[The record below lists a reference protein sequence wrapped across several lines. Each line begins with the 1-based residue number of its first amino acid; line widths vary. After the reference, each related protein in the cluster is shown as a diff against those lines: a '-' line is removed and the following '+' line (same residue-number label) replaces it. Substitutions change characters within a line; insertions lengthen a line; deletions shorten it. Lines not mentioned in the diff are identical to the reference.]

1 MGSQKIMGSDYGSNI
16 SAVPLLYSKL
26 GCEIVYFRAEV
37 RLGAGGESKGYISK
51 NIGYNSII

>member
-1 MGSQKIMGSDYGSNI
+1 MTP
-16 SAVPLLYSKL
+16 VPLLYSKL